1 MKSRFLVTVAMV
13 LMIGATCCAQDP
25 VKDTEKAAADAAH
38 ATKKAAKKT
47 GQEVKK
53 GAKEVE
59 KP

>member
-13 LMIGATCCAQDP
+13 LMIGATCYAQDV
-25 VKDTEKAAADAAH
+25 VKDTEKAAKDTAN

-47 GQEVKK
+47 GQEVEK

-59 KP
+59 KH